1 MWPTLSLSRK
11 RARKW
16 NVTARSPVLTWMNE
30 HRPIEPAAI
39 DQRVHRERPLA
50 RVQMTPWLLF
60 IAMLAIAA
68 WLAWRAFGPEDK
80 GDPLATSLVA
90 FEKQNRLTVFS
101 AQLSPVV
108 ASEDSRVFGLV
119 QSKQVAVIPARV
131 DYTLDLSQ
139 MDRSRLRWDEET
151 STLDVQ
157 LPPLKVGKPNLD
169 EGRAQYLR
177 EGIWISRDAQD
188 NPTRQNTRLAEQQAV
203 EQAANPVL
211 IGLARSAAKDAIRQN
226 LAIPLEVAGF
236 GSVTVNVRF
245 DGEAVPTRR

>member
-1 MWPTLSLSRK
+1 MDDPHLIK
-11 RARKW
+11 RETGSDRLQHA
-16 NVTARSPVLTWMNE
+16 P
-30 HRPIEPAAI
+30 
-39 DQRVHRERPLA
+39 HRERPLA
-50 RVQMTPWLLF
+50 RVQALPWLLF
-60 IAMLAIAA
+60 ILALALAA
-68 WLAWRAFGPEDK
+68 WLAWRAFGPEDN

-108 ASEDSRVFGLV
+108 SSEDSRLFGAIR
-119 QSKQVAVIPARV
+119 SRQVAVIPARV

-139 MDRSRLRWDEET
+139 MDRSRLRWNEET

-157 LPPLKVGKPNLD
+157 LPPLRVGRPNLD

-188 NPTRQNTRLAEQQAV
+188 SLTRQNTRLAEQQAV

-211 IGLARSAAKDAIRQN
+211 MGLARTAAKDAIRQN

-236 GSVTVNVRF
+236 GDVTVNVRF
-245 DGEAVPTRR
+245 DGEAAPRS